1 MWLPYQFNIELVLM
15 VTTLSKLLNDKDREI
30 AKGFSISICKLQVH
44 VEAYLVSNQMHNI
57 VVFRMHMLV
66 VSL

>member
-1 MWLPYQFNIELVLM
+1 M